1 MSKELCN
8 VDLFRGMKKKEYGLT
23 QIKSKCMFRGQ
34 DNITCTYINPEFINA
49 LTSFLDR
56 GVL

>member
-1 MSKELCN
+1 MLT
-8 VDLFRGMKKKEYGLT
+8 LFRGMKKKEYGLT